1 VNDHEA
7 ASVNGETSKKISDD
21 PFQSPGTSFITTIET
36 FGNFLTTV
44 DIPPIYLALILTI
57 DFSVPTREVR
67 MSLF

>member
-7 ASVNGETSKKISDD
+7 ASVNGETSKKIADD

-44 DIPPIYLALILTI
+44 DIPPIYLALTY
-57 DFSVPTREVR
+57 D
-67 MSLF
+67 